1 MQTSYARVLIEP
13 VPAIAPPDRAPFLS
27 PLDRQVNRL
36 CKRTADLL
44 VSSILI
50 LTILSWLIPLM
61 AVVILLDSPGPIF
74 FLQTRRKGR
83 HELFT
88 CIKLRTMIVNADAD
102 TKSATRGDHRI
113 TRVGRWFR
121 RTHLDE
127 LPQLFNVWWGDM
139 SLVGPRP
146 YMLSDDR
153 HFEQLLP
160 DYGRRGGVKPGITG
174 LAQSLGFSGVAEDM
188 DALHKRLRLDIRYV
202 QHWSIRM
209 DIRILLKTLVIT
221 YLRKHEA

>member
-1 MQTSYARVLIEP
+1 MS
-13 VPAIAPPDRAPFLS
+13 PPDRVPFLS
-27 PLDRQVNRL
+27 PLDRRGNRL

-44 VSSILI
+44 LSSVLI
-50 LTILSWLIPLM
+50 LTVLSWLIPLM
-61 AVVILLDSPGPIF
+61 AVVILLDSPGPVF
-74 FLQTRRKGR
+74 FLQTRRKRRQG
-83 HELFT
+83 LFT
-88 CIKLRTMIVNADAD
+88 CIKFRTMVVNADAH
-102 TKSATRGDHRI
+102 TKSASRGDHRI

-146 YMLSDDR
+146 YMLSDDH

-160 DYGRRGGVKPGITG
+160 GYGRRGRVKPGITG
-174 LAQSLGFSGVAEDM
+174 LAQSLGFSGVTEDM
-188 DALHKRLRLDIRYV
+188 DALHKRLWLDIRYV
-202 QHWSIRM
+202 RHWSIGM

-221 YLRKHEA
+221 DLRKHEA